1 MDEASR
7 KFAALLDA
15 PGGYDAAVTL
25 GVLVTLWLWHGAG
38 LFPFK

>member
-1 MDEASR
+1 MS
-7 KFAALLDA
+7 A
-15 PGGYDAAVTL
+15 PPEPIELAVTL